1 MGTVVA
7 GTVFV
12 VVLFVVSCDLL
23 GDNTDQNWGR
33 YPILGALFGLKSK
46 IWLSYFLEK
55 KNYSWLVISLLASYH
70 INDNYILGRK
80 LLF

>member
-23 GDNTDQNWGR
+23 GDNTDQN
-33 YPILGALFGLKSK
+33 
-46 IWLSYFLEK
+46 
-55 KNYSWLVISLLASYH
+55 
-70 INDNYILGRK
+70 
-80 LLF
+80 